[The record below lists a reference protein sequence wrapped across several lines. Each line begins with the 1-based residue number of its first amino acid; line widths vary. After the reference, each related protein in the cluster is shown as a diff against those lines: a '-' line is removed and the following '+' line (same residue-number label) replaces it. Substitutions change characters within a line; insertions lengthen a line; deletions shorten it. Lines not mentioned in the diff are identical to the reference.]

1 MGRQGRDTRYQFDS
15 VTLSC
20 ARPALKCLGSS
31 PQALI
36 PGIWGPPLP
45 RDLLVSSGEHLRLTS
60 SSFLP
65 LAAPCSRLGTP
76 ISSQLHPVFTL
87 TSPKPSLPHR
97 TPRSFRV
104 LRALGLRNSCHFS
117 GNPMCPA
124 LGSNANSR
132 ICGAVVV
139 VVLSLSH
146 V

>member
-1 MGRQGRDTRYQFDS
+1 MGRQGRDTRYQFDF

-20 ARPALKCLGSS
+20 GRSALKGLGSS

-36 PGIWGPPLP
+36 PGIWGPLLP
-45 RDLLVSSGEHLRLTS
+45 RDLLVSSGEDLQLTS

-65 LAAPCSRLGTP
+65 LAAPCSRQGTP

-104 LRALGLRNSCHFS
+104 PRALGLRNSCHFS
-117 GNPMCPA
+117 GNPMCPT

-132 ICGAVVV
+132 ICGTVVVAVV
-139 VVLSLSH
+139 SLSH